1 MPPRRMS
8 AAALS
13 ATVDSLNAN
22 GDTPNSQAEPT
33 PKKQPPQTPAAL
45 RAKGSGE
52 EGKDSHS
59 RQWRLSMAV
68 FLNRNKRPLAAP
80 IEVAELLPEKRPPPQ
95 NLAPTNLF
103 GREREGGASLRE
115 AASLAFPQSPHFP
128 RFFSFADLS
137 ASAAGMIFFVS
148 VDDAARFFRLP
159 PLRLFTL
166 AAAAFKSNS
175 CCQFCCA
182 SSSCCA

>member
-1 MPPRRMS
+1 MS

-45 RAKGSGE
+45 REKGSGE

-115 AASLAFPQSPHFP
+115 AAFLASPHTFP
-128 RFFSFADLS
+128 SIVRTFAFLFLLYCEIYTYNLHS
-137 ASAAGMIFFVS
+137 GVAK
-148 VDDAARFFRLP
+148 
-159 PLRLFTL
+159 RLFL
-166 AAAAFKSNS
+166 SYNRGAEQARRIPWISVKP
-175 CCQFCCA
+175 
-182 SSSCCA
+182 